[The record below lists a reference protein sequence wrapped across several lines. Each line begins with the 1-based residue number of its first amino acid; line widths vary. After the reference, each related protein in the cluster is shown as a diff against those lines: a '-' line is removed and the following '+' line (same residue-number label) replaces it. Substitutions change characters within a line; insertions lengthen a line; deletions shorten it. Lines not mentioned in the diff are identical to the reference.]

1 MSYKNEISALH
12 ISSTVSR
19 KNIHKQQEGFCIKG
33 ITKIIG
39 KVLRD
44 IFMSSVFEPKYPKD
58 LGVYIMEIQDFSD
71 FFFALMS

>member
-1 MSYKNEISALH
+1 MNEISVLP
-12 ISSTVSR
+12 ISSTMSW

-44 IFMSSVFEPKYPKD
+44 IFMLSVFEPKYPKD
-58 LGVYIMEIQDFSD
+58 LGVYIMEI
-71 FFFALMS
+71 